1 MTLESKGG
9 RSLPQSTSMS
19 TTRNVPSASFSAKDS
34 SRISPRFTFE
44 TRIRIQVQRGGQE
57 LIVGGWARDISE
69 SGIGAFVAEELT
81 PGEQIGLE
89 VPFDGGTT
97 LSLRACV
104 SRNLGTQYGLM
115 FTALSP
121 EQRGHIQ
128 AAMDGKKPLPSPFLP
143 KD

>member
-1 MTLESKGG
+1 MVS
-9 RSLPQSTSMS
+9 R
-19 TTRNVPSASFSAKDS
+19 PSGES
-34 SRISPRFTFE
+34 SRIAPRFAFE
-44 TRIRIQVQRGGQE
+44 TRFRIRLRRAGADVM
-57 LIVGGWARDISE
+57 VGGWARDISE

-81 PGEQIGLE
+81 SGEEVELE
-89 VPFDGGTT
+89 VPFPGTT
-97 LSLRACV
+97 LTIRAAV

-128 AAMDGKKPLPSPFLP
+128 KAMSGKSPLPSPFLP

>member
-1 MTLESKGG
+1 MEFASPIL
-9 RSLPQSTSMS
+9 
-19 TTRNVPSASFSAKDS
+19 NSAEPMLLMVAKSAGDS
-34 SRISPRFTFE
+34 SRISPRFKFE
-44 TRIRIQVQRGGQE
+44 ARFRLRIQRRGE
-57 LIVGGWARDISE
+57 DVTVGGWARDISE

-81 PGEQIGLE
+81 PGEEVDLE
-89 VPFDGGTT
+89 VPFPGDAT

-121 EQRGHIQ
+121 EQRRHIQ
-128 AAMDGKKPLPSPFLP
+128 AAMNGKNPLPNPFLP